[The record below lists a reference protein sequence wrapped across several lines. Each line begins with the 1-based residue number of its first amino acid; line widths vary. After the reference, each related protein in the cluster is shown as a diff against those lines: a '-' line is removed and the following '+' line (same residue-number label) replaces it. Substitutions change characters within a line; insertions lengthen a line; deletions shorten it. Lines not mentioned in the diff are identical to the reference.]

1 MRFVQLPVL
10 YALGLLL
17 VPGGG
22 CTSSTNG
29 ADAFGG
35 DLPAPLDLSVCDPAN
50 GPFSLVID
58 TGFCP
63 IVVGATWAMEGKDG
77 TNTVHIAWTVLDATE
92 AIEGVTTRVVE
103 ERQSVNGAVSAVLRH
118 YFAGAPDGT
127 VCNFG
132 RDVDVYSGGTVSSHE
147 GTWRAGGANHP
158 GIRRPA
164 SPALDQSW
172 AIEYAPGVAE
182 TNAIVTGAG
191 VVVALTSGTFTDTLV
206 TSEWTPLEPGRTA
219 RIYARGVG
227 PIAQGTLKLLPK

>member
-1 MRFVQLPVL
+1 MRFLELSVPC
-10 YALGLLL
+10 ALGLLL
-17 VPGGG
+17 ATGGG
-22 CTSSTNG
+22 CTATTNG
-29 ADAFGG
+29 ADAGGG
-35 DLPAPLDLSVCDPAN
+35 DLPAPIDRSVCDPAN

-58 TGFCP
+58 NGFCP
-63 IVVGATWAMEGKDG
+63 IVVGATWALEGKDG

-132 RDVDVYSGGTVSSHE
+132 RDADVYSGGTVSSHE

-158 GIRRPA
+158 GIRMPA